1 MQYWTIGRRQLL
13 QQGVAACV
21 AVSTGLMSAGA
32 DATDGFLSRLEDLP
46 LVPGLLEDTRAGLSF
61 DTADGRIVEAFA
73 HGKVTESQ
81 VLDFYR
87 ETLPQ
92 LGWTP
97 ESPTQYRRGGERLR
111 IALTPDAQG
120 LVVRYSLSP
129 Q

>member
-1 MQYWTIGRRQLL
+1 MQVLSIGRRHL
-13 QQGVAACV
+13 VRRSWAACV
-21 AVSTGLMSAGA
+21 AVCAGFITTDIEATG
-32 DATDGFLSRLEDLP
+32 GFLSRLEDLP
-46 LVPGLLEDTRAGLSF
+46 LAPGLSEDTKAGVSF

-73 HGKVTESQ
+73 HGQVTERQ

-92 LGWTP
+92 LGWTL

-111 IALTPDAQG
+111 IALMPDAQG
-120 LVVRYSLSP
+120 LIVRYSLSP